1 MIFAGTTRTVHTII
15 PSSLATQ
22 WRVDPTRFMQPV
34 VEFKEFERRFKFNS
48 RLKYGW
54 FHLKLYQM
62 FQDLS
67 RVLADLNRGSNSLNS
82 ISGKKNTKET
92 TKGLVN

>member
-34 VEFKEFERRFKFNS
+34 GEFKEFEWRFNLI
-48 RLKYGW
+48 RG
-54 FHLKLYQM
+54 
-62 FQDLS
+62 
-67 RVLADLNRGSNSLNS
+67 LNMVGS
-82 ISGKKNTKET
+82 T
-92 TKGLVN
+92 

>member
-54 FHLKLYQM
+54 FH
-62 FQDLS
+62 
-67 RVLADLNRGSNSLNS
+67 
-82 ISGKKNTKET
+82 
-92 TKGLVN
+92 